1 MKLLRIAVYAL
12 AALAVTAE
20 LALRAIGLGDFPLY
34 DANNEIGYIPKA
46 NQQGAL
52 LNKSDWVFN
61 AQHMGAGEFKPGP
74 GRDVL
79 LVGDSLV
86 YGGNTYRQPEKL
98 GPSLARHLPPGSQVW
113 PIGAGSWSVH
123 NELTWLMQHKDVVR
137 QVDDVVFVFNSGDL
151 EDSGSSWHCQSTH
164 PTHRPISVVWYTV
177 VKQLGLE
184 KCPDVPADMAVPD
197 RPWRTTLKAWLA
209 SPEVQGKRVHFV
221 LYPDKNQFQQGGK
234 PMLPQMVAKL
244 QELGVT
250 RTLDVGNDPRWSLSL
265 FKDGIH
271 QTPQGN
277 EVLGQMIAE
286 ELTRSGP

>member
-1 MKLLRIAVYAL
+1 MRALRITIFTL
-12 AALAVTAE
+12 ATLTLGAE
-20 LALRAIGLGDFPLY
+20 LVLRAMGVGDFPLY

-52 LNKSDWVFN
+52 LNKNHWIFN

-86 YGGNTYRQPEKL
+86 YGGNAYSQPERL
-98 GPSLARHLPPGSQVW
+98 GPSLARHLPAGSQVW
-113 PIGAGSWSVH
+113 PIAAGSWSVH
-123 NELTWLMQHKDVVR
+123 NELTWLMRHPEVVR

-151 EDSGSSWHCQSTH
+151 ENTGSSWRCQSTH
-164 PTHRPISVVWYTV
+164 PTKAPVSLLWYTV
-177 VKQLGLE
+177 VKQMRLE
-184 KCPDVPADMAVPD
+184 NCPDVPEGMAVPD

-221 LYPDKNQFQQGGK
+221 LYPDKNEFQRGGK
-234 PMLPQMVAKL
+234 PMLPQMENKL
-244 QELGVT
+244 QQVGVT
-250 RTLDVGNDPRWSLSL
+250 RALDVGNDPRWNLSL

-271 QTPQGN
+271 PTPEGN
-277 EVLGQMIAE
+277 EVLGTMVAE
-286 ELTRSGP
+286 YLSSPLP